1 MSAALNGLKVVDLT
15 NTLMGPYA
23 TQMLADMGADVVK
36 VEPPQG
42 DTVRGLGPA
51 RHPGMGAIFLQ
62 ANRGKRSIVLDLKA
76 EAGRDALLRITAGCD
91 LFVYNLRPKAMGRL
105 RLGYAEVAAVNP
117 RIVYAGLFGYG
128 QDGPSAARPAYDD
141 LIQGGAALPALFS
154 QSGSAAPRYVP
165 LAVTDRIVGLY
176 GMGMIMAALW
186 HRERTGEGQRLDIPM
201 FETMAGFVLA
211 DHLGG
216 HLFDP
221 AEGAAGYP
229 RHLSKDRRPYQTL
242 DGHVCVLIYNDGHW
256 RRFFEAVG
264 RPEIWTSD
272 PRFASITSRTE
283 HIDEINAMVAE
294 FLNQRTTE
302 ECLQL
307 LDGADIPA
315 GPMNTLDDLINDTH
329 LASKGFF
336 VDVDHPSEGRLRM
349 PGVAA
354 QFSRT
359 GGSAGRPAPRL
370 GEHSREILREAGY
383 PEDAIAALFA
393 QQVTAEPARSTER
406 RSACSSSC
414 G

>member
-1 MSAALNGLKVVDLT
+1 MSGALNGLKVVDLT

-51 RHPGMGAIFLQ
+51 RHAGMGAIFLQ

-76 EAGRDALLRITAGCD
+76 EVGRQALLRIAAGCD
-91 LFVYNLRPKAMGRL
+91 LFVYNLRPKAMERL
-105 RLGYAEVAAVNP
+105 RLAYADVAGVNP
-117 RIVYAGLFGYG
+117 RVVYAGLFGYG
-128 QDGPSAARPAYDD
+128 QDGPLAARPAYDD

-186 HRERTGEGQRLDIPM
+186 HRERTGEGQKLDIPM

-216 HLFDP
+216 RLFDP
-221 AEGAAGYP
+221 AEGGAGYP
-229 RHLSKDRRPYQTL
+229 RQLSKDRRPYQTR

-283 HIDEINAMVAE
+283 HIDEIYAMVAE
-294 FLNQRTTE
+294 FLSERTTE
-302 ECLQL
+302 ECLRL

-315 GPMNTLDDLINDTH
+315 GPMNTLDDLIDDRH
-329 LASKGFF
+329 LAAKSFF
-336 VDVDHPSEGRLRM
+336 VDVDHPSEGHLRM

-359 GGSAGRPAPRL
+359 SGSAGRPAPRL

-383 PEDAIAALFA
+383 AEDAIATLFA
-393 QQVTAEPARSTER
+393 QRVTAEPARSTEGV
-406 RSACSSSC
+406 A
-414 G
+414 